1 LLVKDFQNKPLTE
14 CPEGVMSEVFL
25 TVKENVAQF
34 CDRIYSLSPRAAH
47 EAFQKMLMSDLATT
61 NVGIYSTFH
70 DNCVAVLGYEHPES
84 IRLAC
89 MYVNIHYLA
98 FSSFI
103 NNDYLS
109 VATVLDASKTGYQ
122 LRSGILETDR
132 KAYWNQKPSNSDSFI
147 LTRLKVAAEKKGGE
161 LLAQHREAGP
171 KLDEYARPDHDLS
184 SPYDAAANHAN
195 EVFRVTNKSDWANE
209 LALIRKHVDLAQKAW
224 TKATA
229 KNLKAAEH
237 PSPSTSKKSSR
248 IKSDQE
254 DLTLNA
260 ARQYAD
266 PIKDILLTRN
276 VEEVKASFAYR
287 SNRNFAFS
295 VAFNQLCVIKARASS
310 EGIAPSLRS
319 FDEGKSLTASFLRT
333 LTCCED

>member
-1 LLVKDFQNKPLTE
+1 
-14 CPEGVMSEVFL
+14 MSEAFL

-47 EAFQKMLMSDLATT
+47 EAFQKMLIADLATT
-61 NVGIYSTFH
+61 NVGIYSTCH
-70 DNCVAVLGYEHPES
+70 DKCVAALGYEHPES

-89 MYVNIHYLA
+89 MYVNIHCLA

-103 NNDYLS
+103 KNDYLS

-122 LRSGILETDR
+122 LRSEILERDR
-132 KAYWNQKPSNSDSFI
+132 KVYWNQKPCNSQSSI

-171 KLDEYARPDHDLS
+171 KLDEYARPDRDLS
-184 SPYDAAANHAN
+184 SPYNVAANHAN
-195 EVFRVTNKSDWANE
+195 EVFRVTNKSDLAKE
-209 LALIRKHVDLAQKAW
+209 LALIRQHVELAQKAW
-224 TKATA
+224 TRATA
-229 KNLKAAEH
+229 KKEPEH
-237 PSPSTSKKSSR
+237 PLPSTSKKSFR
-248 IKSDQE
+248 LKSDQE
-254 DLTLNA
+254 DPTLNA

-276 VEEVKASFAYR
+276 VEEVKASFAYL
-287 SNRNFAFS
+287 SNRHFAFS

-319 FDEGKSLTASFLRT
+319 FDEGKSLSTSFLRT
-333 LTCCED
+333 LTCCDQSVD